1 MDSIIADVKNVM
13 KDVEN
18 FLTSVL
24 KKEKLSRDA
33 TKKKDELITKVSN
46 LRTKMATDDEEQT
59 RSAMKTNDIIPEEE
73 EYADVDVQEPEKVV
87 DNKIEDEEIY
97 EEPGL
102 VEPEPKNGSSH
113 ADTESID
120 DGVYDDA
127 KMITGPVAANDLLSP
142 RKSGYL
148 DKKRKEGQIG
158 IGKWQNRWCV
168 IKDTYFYY
176 YSKPS
181 DKKQKN
187 VINIL
192 GYTAKPAPNIPDKKN
207 KKKDFCFEIT
217 HPDKRDFQFIAVST
231 QDMNQWI
238 EAVNKAGN
246 SSETAHEPVQP
257 IEEDDGDVYD
267 DVSAPPEGSSTAV
280 QPIPEEKPVVAQPNK
295 SALFTEILPKQ
306 EAETVKS
313 TTVSVMQCSN
323 WEYDY
328 NNIYVAMWDCKS
340 SKNDELNFKRGEFI
354 HLINALEEFE
364 DYKWWIGET
373 KEKVGF
379 FPKEYVMKAYDLE
392 S

>member
-1 MDSIIADVKNVM
+1 MDSIIADMKNVM

-18 FLTSVL
+18 FLTSIL

-46 LRTKMATDDEEQT
+46 LRTKMATEDEDQT
-59 RSAMKTNDIIPEEE
+59 RSAVKTNDIIPEEE
-73 EYADVDVQEPEKVV
+73 EYADVEVQEPEKVV

-102 VEPEPKNGSSH
+102 AEPEPKNESPH
-113 ADTESID
+113 ADAENIDGID

-127 KMITGPVAANDLLSP
+127 KRHGPVAANDLLSP

-148 DKKRKEGQIG
+148 DKRKERKIG
-158 IGKWQNRWCV
+158 IGKWQSRWCV
-168 IKDTYFYY
+168 IKDTNFYY
-176 YSKPS
+176 YNKPS
-181 DKKQKN
+181 DKEQKN

-192 GYTAKPAPNIPDKKN
+192 GYTAKPAPIPDKKN

-217 HPDKRDFQFIAVST
+217 HPDKRDFQFIAAST

-238 EAVNKAGN
+238 EAINKVGN
-246 SSETAHEPVQP
+246 SSEPAHEPVQP

-295 SALFTEILPKQ
+295 SASSTEILPKQ
-306 EAETVKS
+306 VAETVKS
-313 TTVSVMQCSN
+313 KTVSVMQCSN
-323 WEYDY
+323 WSMITITFTLQCGTVNLPKMMNSTLNEE
-328 NNIYVAMWDCKS
+328 NS
-340 SKNDELNFKRGEFI
+340 STSSMHWRI
-354 HLINALEEFE
+354 
-364 DYKWWIGET
+364 
-373 KEKVGF
+373 
-379 FPKEYVMKAYDLE
+379 
-392 S
+392 